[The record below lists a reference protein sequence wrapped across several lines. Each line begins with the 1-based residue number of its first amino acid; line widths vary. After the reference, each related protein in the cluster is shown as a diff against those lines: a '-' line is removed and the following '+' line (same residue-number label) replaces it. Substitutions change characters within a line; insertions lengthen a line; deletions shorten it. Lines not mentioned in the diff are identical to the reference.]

1 MYKVSER
8 CWRARRII
16 YMYDIKSKILVK
28 WKARKKM
35 ADSANQRV
43 WFPFPGKKKSE
54 YQVLY
59 LKLYL
64 LAVPIQKKLCNLH
77 KYLCKQ
83 VNSVQSLSPVW
94 LSATP
99 RSAAPQASL
108 SITNSWSVQ
117 LSHPLLSPSPPAF
130 NLSQHQRKIFP
141 VSQYFASCGQNIG
154 VSTSASV
161 LPMNIQEW
169 FSLGWTGWISLQS
182 KGLSNSLRT
191 PQFRSIN
198 S

>member
-1 MYKVSER
+1 MESKKKNGRFSQP
-8 CWRARRII
+8 
-16 YMYDIKSKILVK
+16 KSMIPIS
-28 WKARKKM
+28 R
-35 ADSANQRV
+35 
-43 WFPFPGKKKSE
+43 KKKSE

-161 LPMNIQEW
+161 LPMNIQER
-169 FSLGWTGWISLQS
+169 FPLGWTGLIFLLSR
-182 KGLSNSLRT
+182 GLSRVFSNTTLQKHQFSSTQHSL
-191 PQFRSIN
+191 
-198 S
+198 